1 MIFYPLL
8 CENGINTKYR
18 QSVKIIC
25 EQNQRRKVRENRII
39 GKEEKQQKD
48 SRKTVETAQFLVDMW
63 IQYDKIRIISKTMN
77 PVEVKDMADSGLI
90 ENIQGR
96 T

>member
-1 MIFYPLL
+1 MNKIEEGKFGRIEL
-8 CENGINTKYR
+8 
-18 QSVKIIC
+18 QVK
-25 EQNQRRKVRENRII
+25 RKN
-39 GKEEKQQKD
+39 